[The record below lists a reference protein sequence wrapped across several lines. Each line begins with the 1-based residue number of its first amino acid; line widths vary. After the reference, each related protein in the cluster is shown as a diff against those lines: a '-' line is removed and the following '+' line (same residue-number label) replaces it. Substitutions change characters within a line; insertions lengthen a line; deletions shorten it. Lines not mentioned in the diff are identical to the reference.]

1 MMSRKQRISR
11 DLERAELRAAGMKAI
26 DPALDL
32 GDRFTLNDYVQTIN
46 QLRTRIDAHNSALA
60 MISSSQ
66 TEIEALERTLN
77 EMTERMLIG
86 VAFKFGK
93 DSREYEMAGGV
104 RKSERVRR
112 GVNTRLKAG
121 AKNQSSEES
130 VTA

>member
-1 MMSRKQRISR
+1 MSRKQRISR

-26 DPALDL
+26 DPALVL
-32 GDRFTLNDYVQTIN
+32 GDRFTLDDYVQTID
-46 QLRTRIDAHNSALA
+46 QLRIKLDAHNSALA
-60 MISSSQ
+60 AISASQ

-104 RKSERVRR
+104 RKSERVRK

-121 AKNQSSEES
+121 AKNQSSEAS
-130 VTA
+130 LTT